1 MSQAVPQF
9 ATTAPIST
17 NIPPN
22 ASINSQNADASNN
35 VPSASAT
42 SNIPPFAL
50 SDFLK
55 PHCNENSIVEN
66 LKCVGPH
73 YAQCIHRHCSTQ
85 SIGGFVE
92 FCSYKPLESVLRI
105 VQSCSR
111 NQRAGEPDS
120 RGRTIPACNVRVWR
134 SLMQLLWLA
143 RKRPELFPHYK
154 VRIDIPSAIILQN
167 LAPNI

>member
-1 MSQAVPQF
+1 MSTSVPQF
-9 ATTAPIST
+9 ATTAPINTST
-17 NIPPN
+17 ERLKPE
-22 ASINSQNADASNN
+22 N
-35 VPSASAT
+35 VAAPEEKNHTAGSAA
-42 SNIPPFAL
+42 NMAPFAL

-73 YAQCIHRHCSTQ
+73 YAQCIQRSCATQ
-85 SIGGFVE
+85 SIGGFVQ
-92 FCSYKPLESVLRI
+92 FCSYKPLDVVLRI
-105 VQSCSR
+105 VHACSR
-111 NQRAGEPDS
+111 NQRANESDS
-120 RGRTIPACNVRVWR
+120 RGRPIPACNIRVWK

-167 LAPNI
+167 LTPNIL